1 MKSKLLCPAR
11 WSLWLAFWSFFLTP
25 GGTNEFGE
33 LLAAENWRRHSWGSR
48 RHQLRD
54 NWYRPRG
61 PRKIDIVFDAS
72 IPPATE
78 FVNEMRRVQRRPHFP
93 CVHSIF
99 HRNGR
104 TLLGILFQCHYQ
116 FFCDSSGMVFGFDSD
131 LQSNLIS
138 ILLFL
143 PFPLL
148 WASLSW
154 IWSGTWKFCWH
165 FQRFSAVR
173 FDWHPSFE
181 AIFDDSWRL
190 WGCLRIS
197 MRFCRDPNPQLR
209 IFSVMIQEFLLI
221 PSHSAGYLKF
231 NWNYHAV
238 WNLSD
243 SMAFDWRHVFSL
255 IILDQSFRNF
265 MVNFEPCFFFSIFF
279 LWLSFSDSWS
289 YMNIQRAD
297 YLI

>member
-1 MKSKLLCPAR
+1 
-11 WSLWLAFWSFFLTP
+11 
-25 GGTNEFGE
+25 
-33 LLAAENWRRHSWGSR
+33 
-48 RHQLRD
+48 
-54 NWYRPRG
+54 
-61 PRKIDIVFDAS
+61 
-72 IPPATE
+72 
-78 FVNEMRRVQRRPHFP
+78 MRRVQRRPHFP

-279 LWLSFSDSWS
+279 PLAFFFRFLKLYEHPTGRLFDLNWFSINQKKKRKEKKKKKKCDARALSREWQSEGWKSQNCFTTPGRVDLFHSS
-289 YMNIQRAD
+289 YGLQWKM
-297 YLI
+297 